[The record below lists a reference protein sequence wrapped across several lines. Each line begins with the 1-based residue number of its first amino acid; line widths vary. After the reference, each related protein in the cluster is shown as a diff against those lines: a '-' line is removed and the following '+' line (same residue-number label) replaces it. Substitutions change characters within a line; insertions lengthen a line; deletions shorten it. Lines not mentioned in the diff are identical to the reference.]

1 MAGNL
6 SSDRRPIWPY
16 VVGAIVVG
24 VAVVGFFLVR
34 GNVNGYNRPN
44 PVFSSLADNPDPSL
58 EGTVAYYDVTT
69 SCVRIVAAAGQPS
82 RDVLCLSHDE
92 TFNPNKDTFGPL
104 LAWLPDGRLEV
115 TMFWWGERQPESAA
129 TPGWQKIVDVATGA
143 VEEVPQA
150 EVPDTLPEATGP
162 APGPNGEQIE
172 VTSDG
177 GRVEIVL
184 ADAAGSRTLL
194 STEGN
199 PEYTIKVPPT
209 WSPDGRWIVV
219 ENGPG
224 EILLITV
231 DDPAVTRILTTNA
244 MSWLGWSGRTSL
256 AVTGANLLEPAG

>member
-6 SSDRRPIWPY
+6 SSTRRPVWPY
-16 VVGAIVVG
+16 VVAAAVVFLAVSGFFVVG
-24 VAVVGFFLVR
+24 QLIAYGK
-34 GNVNGYNRPN
+34 PN
-44 PVFSSLADNPDPSL
+44 PVFPSLADNPDLSL
-58 EGTVAYYDVTT
+58 QGTVAYYDVTT
-69 SCVRIVAAAGQPS
+69 SCVRVVAAAGQPS
-82 RDVLCLSHDE
+82 KDVLCLSGDE
-92 TFNPNKDTFGPL
+92 TFNPNADTFGPL

-129 TPGWQKIVDVATGA
+129 IPGWQKIVDVMTGA
-143 VEEVPQA
+143 VEEVPA
-150 EVPDTLPEATGP
+150 TELPSTLPGTTEP
-162 APGPNGEQIE
+162 ASGPNGEQIE

-184 ADAAGSRTLL
+184 TDAAGSRTLL

-199 PEYTIKVPPT
+199 PEYTVKVPPT

-231 DDPAVTRILTTNA
+231 DDPAVTRILAADA

-256 AVTGANLLEPAG
+256 AVTGARLQEPSH